1 MSTTEIDLGS
11 LEGLLA
17 ELQGDYAAAHP
28 SSEELYER
36 ALAALPGG
44 NSRSQL
50 YFDPFPFYV
59 ERSEG
64 ARIYD
69 VDSNDYLDLVNNYTS
84 LVHGHATEETRQK
97 LIEQV
102 RRGTAFGAPTEV
114 EVSLAEEI
122 VSRVESIDRVRFANS
137 GTEACLYAIR
147 TARAFTGRHDIIK
160 AEGGYNGGFE
170 SAQVAVKHIG
180 AANES
185 VAEAGIPPD
194 IAAHTH
200 IIPFNDTEQA
210 VRIIEDVGPRSAAVI
225 IEPMQGSAGSI
236 QALPGYL
243 EAVRDATR
251 RTGCLLIFDEV
262 MTLRLG
268 HGGLQG
274 EMGLSP
280 DLTAMGKIIGGGTPV
295 GAYGGRADV
304 MSVTDPRDPSSLMH
318 AGTFNANPLTM
329 AAGLDTLTRFTPEAA
344 ARINDLGDELR
355 EWINETCQAAQLP
368 MLATGFG
375 NLVQIHAATE
385 TPRSYRD
392 TAALSKLPLQ
402 VLFLSMLGDGVFG
415 APNRLLMTVS
425 TAMTEDDMAIVKRA
439 LAAGF
444 ELLAQGGLRVKTP
457 A

>member
-69 VDSNDYLDLVNNYTS
+69 VDGNDYLDLVNNYTS
-84 LVHGHATEETRQK
+84 LVHGHATKETRQK

-122 VSRVESIDRVRFANS
+122 VSRVESIGRVRFANS

-170 SAQVAVKHIG
+170 SAQVAVKHVG

-210 VRIIEDVGPRSAAVI
+210 VRIIEDVGPAVGSGDNRADAGIGRFDPGAAGV
-225 IEPMQGSAGSI
+225 P
-236 QALPGYL
+236 
-243 EAVRDATR
+243 
-251 RTGCLLIFDEV
+251 
-262 MTLRLG
+262 
-268 HGGLQG
+268 
-274 EMGLSP
+274 
-280 DLTAMGKIIGGGTPV
+280 GGG
-295 GAYGGRADV
+295 
-304 MSVTDPRDPSSLMH
+304 S
-318 AGTFNANPLTM
+318 
-329 AAGLDTLTRFTPEAA
+329 
-344 ARINDLGDELR
+344 
-355 EWINETCQAAQLP
+355 
-368 MLATGFG
+368 
-375 NLVQIHAATE
+375 
-385 TPRSYRD
+385 
-392 TAALSKLPLQ
+392 
-402 VLFLSMLGDGVFG
+402 
-415 APNRLLMTVS
+415 
-425 TAMTEDDMAIVKRA
+425 
-439 LAAGF
+439 
-444 ELLAQGGLRVKTP
+444 
-457 A
+457 